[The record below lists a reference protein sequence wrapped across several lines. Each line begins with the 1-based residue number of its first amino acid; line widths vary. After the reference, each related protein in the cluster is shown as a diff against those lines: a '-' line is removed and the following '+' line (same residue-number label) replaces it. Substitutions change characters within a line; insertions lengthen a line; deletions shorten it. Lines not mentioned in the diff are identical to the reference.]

1 MKEELFRKNYKRAV
15 DQMKANEA
23 MKRKVEQAVQV
34 QRQEQKKPRR
44 ALYIAASIVI
54 AAGIGLAAPSVWN
67 QVNAPNV
74 VPDTEVAQV
83 EPVAPSG
90 SVVIPR
96 MELPDMA
103 SGVSAD
109 MIGLVVYQNNIYTQS
124 GTSIEAADIEA
135 LRGEKLGTTTGGI
148 DEWSGQDKYIELAS
162 NIGTADIYAV
172 KGYDPAF
179 RIMSYVVADGQV
191 YGQIYEMT
199 NGITVSSGADLIGK
213 LQLEGRVVSAQWE
226 GYDSW
231 NNGLQQLQPL
241 AMGDA
246 LDSFIAALYAAKPVE
261 TDDAR
266 VANIYDG
273 QDRKIMYVTLEDNT
287 RVELVLFGEGFVRYS
302 HAPVF
307 FEVEPSAFQS
317 FWDSLGE

>member
-1 MKEELFRKNYKRAV
+1 MKEELFRKNYKKAV

-67 QVNAPNV
+67 QVNAPTA
-74 VPDTEVAQV
+74 DTEVAQV

-109 MIGLVVYQNNIYTQS
+109 MIGLVVYQNNIYTQT

-148 DEWSGQDKYIELAS
+148 DEWSGQDAYIELAS

-191 YGQIYEMT
+191 YGQVYEMT

-213 LQLEGRVVSAQWE
+213 LQLEGRVASAQWE

-231 NNGLQQLQPL
+231 NNGLQHLQPL
-241 AMGDA
+241 AKGEA

-273 QDRKIMYVTLEDNT
+273 QDRKIIYVALEDNT

-307 FEVEPSAFQS
+307 FEVEPGVFQS

>member
-1 MKEELFRKNYKRAV
+1 MKEDQFRQNYKKAV
-15 DQMKANEA
+15 NQMKANEA
-23 MKRKVEQAVQV
+23 MKRNVEQAVRA

-44 ALYIAASIVI
+44 MVYIAASVVI

-67 QVNAPNV
+67 QVNAPTA
-74 VPDTEVAQV
+74 VPDKEVAQV
-83 EPVAPSG
+83 EPGAPSG
-90 SVVIPR
+90 SVVIPK

-124 GTSIEAADIEA
+124 GTSIEAANIEA

-148 DEWSGQDKYIELAS
+148 DEWSGQDAYIELAS

-191 YGQIYEMT
+191 YGQLYEMT
-199 NGITVSSGADLIGK
+199 NGIKVSSGADLIGK
-213 LQLEGRVVSAQWE
+213 LQLEGHVASAQWE

-241 AMGDA
+241 AADEA

-266 VANIYDG
+266 VVDIYDG
-273 QDRKIMYVTLEDNT
+273 QDRKIIYVTLADNT

-307 FEVEPSAFQS
+307 FEVEPGAFQS